1 VQITRF
7 NSPERPPIHDGYVT
21 ITFLLQEKAIIL
33 EFDIQLL
40 DLGVQIMTFMIGKSV
55 MKYLRGV
62 LALAWIRAYFAIA
75 SAARLH
81 NYSNDTK

>member
-1 VQITRF
+1 
-7 NSPERPPIHDGYVT
+7 
-21 ITFLLQEKAIIL
+21 
-33 EFDIQLL
+33 
-40 DLGVQIMTFMIGKSV
+40 MTFMIGKSV